1 MIRLSV
7 SFYGEIAD
15 RLGRERAMV
24 FSADDITVGEIR
36 AELARQDEAAA
47 VLLNP
52 QIRAAVDSVVVE
64 DDAGVKSGQD
74 VVFFSIVSGG

>member
-1 MIRLSV
+1 MIRISI

-24 FSADDITVGEIR
+24 FAVDDITVGEIR
-36 AELARQDEAAA
+36 TELARQDEMAEI
-47 VLLNP
+47 LLKP
-52 QIRAAVDSVVVE
+52 QIKVAVDSRVVGDE
-64 DDAGVKSGQD
+64 AQVKSGQD

>member
-1 MIRLSV
+1 MIRLSI

-24 FSADDITVGEIR
+24 FAVDDITVGEIR

-47 VLLNP
+47 ILLGP
-52 QIRAAVDSVVVE
+52 QIRAAVDSRVVG
-64 DDAGVKSGQD
+64 DDAKVKSGQD

>member
-1 MIRLSV
+1 MIRVDV
-7 SFYGEIAD
+7 SFYGEISD

-24 FSADDITVGEIR
+24 FAVDDITVGEIR

-47 VLLNP
+47 ILLKP
-52 QIRAAVDSVVVE
+52 QIRVAVDSRVVGDETQVR
-64 DDAGVKSGQD
+64 SGQS

>member
-1 MIRLSV
+1 MIRLSI

-24 FSADDITVGEIR
+24 FAVDDITVGEIR
-36 AELARQDEAAA
+36 TELARQDEMAEI
-47 VLLNP
+47 LLKP
-52 QIRAAVDSVVVE
+52 QIKVAVDSRVVGDE
-64 DDAGVKSGQD
+64 AQVKSGQD

>member
-1 MIRLSV
+1 MIRLSI

-24 FSADDITVGEIR
+24 FAVDDITVGEIR

-47 VLLNP
+47 ILLGP
-52 QIRAAVDSVVVE
+52 QIRAAVDSRVVS
-64 DDAGVKSGQD
+64 DDANVKSGQD

>member
-1 MIRLSV
+1 MIRLSI

-15 RLGRERAMV
+15 RLGRERVMV
-24 FSADDITVGEIR
+24 FAVEDITVGEIR

-47 VLLNP
+47 ILLKP
-52 QIRAAVDSVVVE
+52 QIKAAVDSRVVSDE
-64 DDAGVKSGQD
+64 SQVKSGQD

>member
-1 MIRLSV
+1 MIRLSI

-24 FSADDITVGEIR
+24 FAVDDITVGEIR

-64 DDAGVKSGQD
+64 DDAGVKSGQE

>member
-24 FSADDITVGEIR
+24 FAADDITVGEIR
-36 AELARQDEAAA
+36 AELARQDETAAI
-47 VLLNP
+47 LLNP
-52 QIRAAVDSVVVE
+52 QIRAAVDSIVVE

>member
-1 MIRLSV
+1 MIRLSI

-24 FSADDITVGEIR
+24 FAVDDITVGEIR
-36 AELARQDEAAA
+36 VELARQDEAAA
-47 VLLNP
+47 ILLKP
-52 QIRAAVDSVVVE
+52 QIKAAVDSRVVGDEVQ
-64 DDAGVKSGQD
+64 VNSGQD